1 MQVAAVEAHSL
12 TLELLL
18 DACIPHTM
26 KEFPAV
32 ALSHLRENCLLYAVA
47 VS

>member
-26 KEFPAV
+26 EEFSAV
-32 ALSHLRENCLLYAVA
+32 ALSNFRGNCLLYVVA

>member
-26 KEFPAV
+26 QEFPAV
-32 ALSHLRENCLLYAVA
+32 ALSRLREYWGPYAAA